1 MRAIELAV
9 AAAFAATTIP
19 NAYAAEEITVQLV
32 AREGKFFPPE
42 LIVPAG
48 RKIRIEIR
56 NDGKDPVEFES
67 MELRKEKVLAPGAQ
81 SSVVIQ
87 PLTPGEYKFF
97 DEFHMNTAQGVIV
110 AK

>member
-1 MRAIELAV
+1 M
-9 AAAFAATTIP
+9 
-19 NAYAAEEITVQLV
+19 
-32 AREGKFFPPE
+32 
-42 LIVPAG
+42 
-48 RKIRIEIR
+48 
-56 NDGKDPVEFES
+56 EFES
-67 MELRKEKVLAPGAQ
+67 TQLRKEKVLAPGEQ